1 MCLILHAALQAIQL
15 WWNFY
20 IKIFCTRY
28 FVILILCLLFF
39 FFVCYRTE
47 KIDKVIRQWEGS
59 FFKGNPKL
67 RKKSVSLRFDLHMAV
82 ADEGCSQTKQ
92 DSLPNVEVRLV
103 MRRSRS
109 IPTFAQWCHNATTP
123 QLWHHLAITSQLWPH
138 NATAL
143 ISISRQLIKA
153 NHFSNVIKLLP
164 F

>member
-1 MCLILHAALQAIQL
+1 MLQTSLLTDFAA
-15 WWNFY
+15 Y
-20 IKIFCTRY
+20 Y
-28 FVILILCLLFF
+28 FA
-39 FFVCYRTE
+39 FFVYDRTE

-82 ADEGCSQTKQ
+82 ADEGCSQIKQ

-123 QLWHHLAITSQLWPH
+123 QLWHRHATTSQLWPH
-138 NATAL
+138 NATASQL
-143 ISISRQLIKA
+143 SSGDHVSISQQLMK
-153 NHFSNVIKLLP
+153 SEPL
-164 F
+164 

>member
-1 MCLILHAALQAIQL
+1 MVQLFCIIILCSKLPCKLIL
-15 WWNFY
+15 
-20 IKIFCTRY
+20 
-28 FVILILCLLFF
+28 LLTTLL
-39 FFVCYRTE
+39 FVCYRTE

-109 IPTFAQWCHNATTP
+109 IPTFAQ
-123 QLWHHLAITSQLWPH
+123 
-138 NATAL
+138 
-143 ISISRQLIKA
+143 
-153 NHFSNVIKLLP
+153 
-164 F
+164 

>member
-1 MCLILHAALQAIQL
+1 M
-15 WWNFY
+15 
-20 IKIFCTRY
+20 
-28 FVILILCLLFF
+28 
-39 FFVCYRTE
+39 CYRTE

-123 QLWHHLAITSQLWPH
+123 QLWHHHATTSQLWP
-138 NATAL
+138 
-143 ISISRQLIKA
+143 RLIKA
-153 NHFSNVIKLLP
+153 NHFNNVIKLLP
-164 F
+164 FERKKRHIISKAFENKNSNCFYDCNELMPIELLKEINWFILLQT